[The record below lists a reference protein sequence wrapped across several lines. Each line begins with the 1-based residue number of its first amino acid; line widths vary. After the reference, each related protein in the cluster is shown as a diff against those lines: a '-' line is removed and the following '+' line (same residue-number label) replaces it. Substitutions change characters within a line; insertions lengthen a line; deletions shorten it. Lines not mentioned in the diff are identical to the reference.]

1 MLAKAICR
9 AFKVQV
15 IANFEPELPE
25 K

>member
-1 MLAKAICR
+1 MPAKAICR